1 MVAEALAD
9 KAAKET
15 KSAVV
20 NVNTTLA
27 AGASTTVELVPAV
40 PGKRIVVTSI
50 NHVQLMP
57 VAPFSGDWIGVV
69 FKSGSDALTGELFFS
84 NVAIAGGTGYES
96 TINTSYMPDGHFKT
110 DSGEALNLTATD
122 KRSSGGS
129 VDVWIRGYINYYE
142 E

>member
-9 KAAKET
+9 RAAKET
-15 KSAVV
+15 KSAII
-20 NVNTTLA
+20 NVNASLDP
-27 AGASTTVELVPAV
+27 GDSTTSALVSAV
-40 PGKRIVVTSI
+40 SGKKIVVTNI

-57 VAPFSGDWIGVV
+57 TFPYSMDWIGVV